1 MYVYKKQK
9 EEKTSVSY
17 FILDF
22 ARFVPSLNLTFR
34 FSLHTMVFKWG
45 QSAAL
50 LEYEFLVLRVGD
62 IHFLID
68 EEIRV
73 PLCPIR

>member
-1 MYVYKKQK
+1 
-9 EEKTSVSY
+9 
-17 FILDF
+17 
-22 ARFVPSLNLTFR
+22 
-34 FSLHTMVFKWG
+34 MVFKWG

-68 EEIRV
+68 EEIHV
-73 PLCPIR
+73 PLWAMR